1 MTAGS
6 GATRFASLSRRQAV
20 GVLALWL
27 AVTGWLL
34 AGIASLPGAD
44 AGAPAAGGQQSDVA
58 LYKAIVARVRAGAG
72 YYDAAAVELR
82 ARRYPMRSPLN
93 WRSPVYAWLLA
104 RLPDPLVGSALLV
117 GLAAGVVASAV
128 RWVNET
134 NLARRWRVALAVTV
148 VAMSGCLVR
157 DFVYLQEAWA
167 GGFIAL
173 AVCLH
178 ARGSWRGALAASLAA
193 LAFRE
198 LALVPFAV
206 GLALAARRRR
216 WPEVVASVAALA
228 VWAALMA
235 WHAAEVA
242 RRLSPDDLGRASFG
256 AGGAAFV
263 LAACQWSPLL
273 IALPRWL
280 AAVAVPVIFVGLCGW
295 RPAERAAL
303 IVGGYVLLFAFVGH
317 GFNDY
322 WGAIFTPLLAFGVL
336 SAPAA
341 VRDLARAACGPRL
354 AAPEAR

>member
-6 GATRFASLSRRQAV
+6 GATRFASLPRRSAV

-27 AVTGWLL
+27 AVTVWLL
-34 AGIASLPGAD
+34 SGIASSPSPKPGA
-44 AGAPAAGGQQSDVA
+44 AAAGGEQSDVA
-58 LYKAIVARVRAGAG
+58 LYKAIVERVHGGAG
-72 YYDAAAVELR
+72 YYDAAALELR

-104 RLPDPLVGSALLV
+104 RLPDPLVGSALLAV
-117 GLAAGVVASAV
+117 VSAAVVAVAS
-128 RWVNET
+128 RWVRET
-134 NLARRWRVALAVTV
+134 NLRRHWRVALAVTI
-148 VAMSGCLVR
+148 VAMAGCLVR
-157 DFVYLQEAWA
+157 DFAYLQEAWA
-167 GGFIAL
+167 GAFVAL
-173 AVCLH
+173 AVCLRG
-178 ARGSWRGALAASLAA
+178 RGSYRAAIVAGLAA

-198 LALVPFAV
+198 LALVPFV
-206 GLALAARRRR
+206 IGIALAAWRRR
-216 WPEVVASVAALA
+216 WREVVVSVAALG

-263 LAACQWSPLL
+263 LASCQWSPLL
-273 IALPRWL
+273 IALPRWAGAL
-280 AAVAVPVIFVGLCGW
+280 IVPVIFVGLAGW
-295 RPAERAAL
+295 RPAAWAAL
-303 IVGGYVLLFAFVGH
+303 IVAGYIVLFAFVGH

-336 SAPAA
+336 GAPSAI
-341 VRDLARAACGPRL
+341 RDLLRSALGSVT